1 MDKIGL
7 LSKIT
12 ALQNLLSFI
21 IAKINPFV
29 FHNFDKYLIIKKAFF
44 FSAIE
49 KIEGDYFEF
58 GVFTGS
64 SFCHAIRCAKANV
77 KYDQSLVKTKF
88 YGFDSFEG
96 FGDLADDEKHN
107 FFTNENFNSDY
118 TKVIKRVK
126 KLLPPSSYK
135 IVKGFFKDTLITNS
149 NFKLARII
157 FIDCDTYSSTFSA
170 LNYVRSSLQV
180 GTIIILDDY
189 FAYRG
194 LENKGVYGAFK
205 KFVKDNKLKTR
216 QLFSYGMGGVVK
228 IFIKI

>member
-1 MDKIGL
+1 M
-7 LSKIT
+7 
-12 ALQNLLSFI
+12 
-21 IAKINPFV
+21 
-29 FHNFDKYLIIKKAFF
+29 
-44 FSAIE
+44 
-49 KIEGDYFEF
+49 
-58 GVFTGS
+58 
-64 SFCHAIRCAKANV
+64 
-77 KYDQSLVKTKF
+77 
-88 YGFDSFEG
+88 
-96 FGDLADDEKHN
+96 
-107 FFTNENFNSDY
+107 
-118 TKVIKRVK
+118 
-126 KLLPPSSYK
+126 
-135 IVKGFFKDTLITNS
+135 ITNS

-170 LNYVRSSLQV
+170 LNYIRSSLQV